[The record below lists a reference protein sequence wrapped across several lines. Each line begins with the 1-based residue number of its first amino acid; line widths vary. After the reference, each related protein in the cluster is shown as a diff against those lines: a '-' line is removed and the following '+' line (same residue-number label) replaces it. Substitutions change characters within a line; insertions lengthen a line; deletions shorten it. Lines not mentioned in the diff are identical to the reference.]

1 MPITLRDDVGP
12 GFLALLGSVGVQ
24 HLTPFQ
30 QTLQLYPD
38 NLRAIM
44 VPFSSLVVGAAV
56 LATSV
61 RYAGK
66 STHDLRGLIL
76 RDFALLLAAV
86 TILVFLTLLFVVN
99 IDAPADP
106 DRDDY
111 SFVIAGQERLQECGC
126 NKSETISRC
135 LRSLD
140 ERQDILVC
148 WGRWRVV
155 MVETLIV
162 IVYASIGLLLGR
174 LGGLVRIAGHNS
186 ASGV

>member
-1 MPITLRDDVGP
+1 MPITLRDHVGP

-44 VPFSSLVVGAAV
+44 VPLSALVVGAAV

-61 RYAGK
+61 RCAGK
-66 STHDLRGLIL
+66 SSRDLSELVLKAFAIL
-76 RDFALLLAAV
+76 LVAV
-86 TILVFLTLLFVVN
+86 VILVFLTLLFVANV
-99 IDAPADP
+99 DAPADP
-106 DRDDY
+106 ERGHY
-111 SFVIAGQERLQECGC
+111 SFVIAGQERLQECQC
-126 NKSETISRC
+126 KKSDTISQC
-135 LRSLD
+135 LESVGD
-140 ERQDILVC
+140 RQAILTC

-162 IVYASIGLLLGR
+162 VVYVSVGLLLGC

>member
-44 VPFSSLVVGAAV
+44 VPLSALVVGAAV

-61 RYAGK
+61 RFAGT
-66 STHDLRGLIL
+66 STRDLRELIL
-76 RDFALLLAAV
+76 RAFALLLATV
-86 TILVFLTLLFVVN
+86 VILVFLTLSFVAN
-99 IDAPADP
+99 IRAPADAG
-106 DRDDY
+106 RGHY
-111 SFVIAGQERLQECGC
+111 SFVIAGQERLQECQC
-126 NKSETISRC
+126 KKSDTISQC
-135 LRSLD
+135 LRGVED
-140 ERQDILVC
+140 RQAILVC

-155 MVETLIV
+155 IVETLIV
-162 IVYASIGLLLGR
+162 IVYASIGLFLGH
-174 LGGLVRIAGHNS
+174 LGGLARIAGHNS
-186 ASGV
+186 AS